1 MSSTPFRERRLLLSA
16 DLLSVTHGRHFVRDT
31 LLEWDLAR
39 LVEDAELGVSELIAN
54 AVRHARTDVTL
65 SISAADRVTISI
77 ADGEPMLHRPFV
89 PLDEDFAESGRG
101 LKIVAAVSDDWG
113 IEARAGGKAVWFSLM
128 LPDSATADADLFSL
142 HRPAPAAGQAE
153 GSSKAGVG

>member
-1 MSSTPFRERRLLLSA
+1 MSSNPFRERRLLLSA
-16 DLLSVTHGRHFVRDT
+16 DLASVTHGRHFVRDT

-65 SISAADRVTISI
+65 SIAAADRVTISI

-89 PLDEDFAESGRG
+89 PGGDEIPESGRG

-113 IEARAGGKAVWFSLM
+113 IEARSGGKAVWFSLM
-128 LPDSATADADLFSL
+128 LPDSATADADLFAI
-142 HRPAPAAGQAE
+142 HRSASAAGQGDA
-153 GSSKAGVG
+153 SSKAGVG